1 MYLIFA
7 EIARQLECGKAFEED
22 VPMIVSVNV
31 CVYVKYDALWE
42 ALTDLC
48 MQSYSSPDKCR
59 NNCKYKGN
67 PFFLPIGLPSWIS
80 WLELVQSLFYFPD
93 KMKSFTREITCTL
106 PNCDVNNH
114 KYLLTLNT
122 CTFDMIQSSDVTV
135 KDDSAKFVGS
145 IKPRAITKRE
155 LDTPLPSPFPLPTN
169 YPKEVMAG
177 LSMGVRQITFDIK
190 NGPSNPAKELGSC
203 CDRRKT
209 STII

>member
-1 MYLIFA
+1 MF
-7 EIARQLECGKAFEED
+7 
-22 VPMIVSVNV
+22 
-31 CVYVKYDALWE
+31 VYVKYDALWE

-80 WLELVQSLFYFPD
+80 WLELVQSLFHFPD

-122 CTFDMIQSSDVTV
+122 CTFRYDTEFRRDCEGRQCKVCRLDQASCYYKERAGDPPPITISSYNKLPKGGYGRTQHGGSSDN
-135 KDDSAKFVGS
+135 FWH
-145 IKPRAITKRE
+145 
-155 LDTPLPSPFPLPTN
+155 
-169 YPKEVMAG
+169 
-177 LSMGVRQITFDIK
+177 
-190 NGPSNPAKELGSC
+190 
-203 CDRRKT
+203 
-209 STII
+209 